1 MAIGDLP
8 TTEELGAA
16 GAFDSPNAY
25 ASPSGP
31 FGDLSTSDALGL
43 GVGALGLGSILAR
56 GEPSLPPQFGQMEQM
71 VPGLQQNAA
80 DLYGRGTAL
89 YGQGREALGMAQRG
103 ELTKPQ
109 AAELKNYSTGLQNI
123 SNQMFASM
131 GRDVTKDTSAIGA
144 QAFIDSQVNAMAQKE
159 IQTTIQLG
167 FGELSAASQ
176 FTQESLG
183 YSQAAANILMQAGKA
198 QLDADKAYSDS
209 LTSAFASFAK
219 IAGAVLA

>member
-1 MAIGDLP
+1 MAVGDLP
-8 TTEELGAA
+8 TTDELASA

-43 GVGALGLGSILAR
+43 GVGALGLGTILAK
-56 GEPSLPPQFGQMEQM
+56 GEPSLPAQFGQMEAM
-71 VPGLQQNAA
+71 VPGLQSNAQT
-80 DLYGRGTAL
+80 LFGQGQQL
-89 YGQGREALGMAQRG
+89 YGQGSEALRMAQRG
-103 ELTKPQ
+103 ELTQPQ

-144 QAFIDSQVNAMAQKE
+144 QSYIDSQVNAMAQKE

-167 FGELSAASQ
+167 FGELSEASQ
-176 FTQESLG
+176 FTQQSLG

-198 QLDADKAYSDS
+198 QLEQDKAYSDS

>member
-1 MAIGDLP
+1 MAVGDSS
-8 TTEELGAA
+8 TFGSAGSSGA
-16 GAFDSPNAY
+16 G
-25 ASPSGP
+25 PS
-31 FGDLSTSDALGL
+31 
-43 GVGALGLGSILAR
+43 ALGLGSLSL
-56 GEPSLPPQFGQMEQM
+56 GSNSMFGPSLPIETTEAEMM
-71 VPGLQQNAA
+71 VPGLSSGAA

-89 YGQGREALGMAQRG
+89 YGQGSAALGMAQRG
-103 ELTKPQ
+103 ELTAPQ

-131 GRDVTKDTSAIGA
+131 GRNVTQDTSAIGA
-144 QAFIDSQVNAMAQKE
+144 QSYIDSQVNAMAQKE

>member
-1 MAIGDLP
+1 MAVGDSS
-8 TTEELGAA
+8 TFGSAGSSGA
-16 GAFDSPNAY
+16 G
-25 ASPSGP
+25 PS
-31 FGDLSTSDALGL
+31 
-43 GVGALGLGSILAR
+43 ALGLGSLSL
-56 GEPSLPPQFGQMEQM
+56 GSNSMFGPSLPIETTEAEMM
-71 VPGLQQNAA
+71 VPGLTSGAA
-80 DLYGRGTAL
+80 DLYGRGTQL
-89 YGQGREALGMAQRG
+89 YGQGSEALGMAQRG
-103 ELTKPQ
+103 ELTVPQ

-131 GRDVTKDTSAIGA
+131 GRNVTQDTSAIGA
-144 QAFIDSQVNAMAQKE
+144 QSYIDSQVNAMAQKE

-167 FGELSAASQ
+167 FGELSSAAT

-198 QLDADKAYSDS
+198 QLEQDKAYSDS

>member
-1 MAIGDLP
+1 MADLP
-8 TTEELGAA
+8 TTDELSAA

-25 ASPSGP
+25 ASPGLFDNISGA
-31 FGDLSTSDALGL
+31 DALGL

-56 GEPSLPPQFGQMEQM
+56 GEPSLPSQFGQAQGM
-71 VPGLQQNAA
+71 VPGLQANAA
-80 DLYGRGTAL
+80 DLYGRGQTL
-89 YGQGREALGMAQRG
+89 YGQGAEALRMAQRG
-103 ELTKPQ
+103 ELTQPQ

-123 SNQMFASM
+123 SNQMFASQ
-131 GRDVTKDTSAIGA
+131 GRNVTQDTSAIGA

-159 IQTTIQLG
+159 IQSTIQLG
-167 FGELSAASQ
+167 FGELSASSQ

-183 YSQAAANILMQAGKA
+183 FSQAAANILLQAGKA
-198 QLDADKAYSDS
+198 QLDQDKAYSDS